1 VTLPRAALVMMVGDR
16 HQNDSHP
23 AKPCQ
28 ASFWPFD
35 VLLLRLRLTGKVFSG
50 ITSIRYHRVEG
61 RTMLHKFFF
70 YRGLTG
76 LQLTMQQGN
85 ERTRVKSRTS
95 RLDSRALD
103 GSKTN
108 RFIHMLLRTY
118 KPFRVYHSPYLL
130 HRHTLDAGRIVYVKL
145 IPRTQLTASC
155 QLLRSLRCL
164 E

>member
-1 VTLPRAALVMMVGDR
+1 MFFC
-16 HQNDSHP
+16 S
-23 AKPCQ
+23 
-28 ASFWPFD
+28 ASGSQGRCFRVSLQLGII
-35 VLLLRLRLTGKVFSG
+35 VL
-50 ITSIRYHRVEG
+50 RVA
-61 RTMLHKFFF
+61 RCYTIYFF

-76 LQLTMQQGN
+76 LQLIMQQGN

-108 RFIHMLLRTY
+108 RLIHMLLRTY